1 MKKFLGDD
9 MTNIK
14 VVIGSNFGDEGKGL
28 MTDYFC
34 HQATS
39 KGESCVVAMS
49 NGGAQRGHTV
59 VDPSG
64 IRHVFKHFGS
74 GTFSKANTYCTSDFI
89 LNPMEFRREYEEL
102 ATINYTPQLYW
113 NPNCRWSTP
122 YDMIINQIV
131 EETREHKKHGSC
143 GMGIWE
149 TVVRYQQYPFTP
161 SLFKFWSDGYEK
173 QVTLLKN
180 IRDAYVPERL
190 KSYGI
195 KSVPNAWK
203 NIVYSDNLIDNFIY
217 DVDFMMKHTI
227 SCGDN
232 CLAYHQNVIFENGQ
246 GLLLDQN
253 QTVFGDNT
261 TPSNT
266 GILNPLNTMNAT
278 FDKANVEICYVT
290 RTYLTRHG
298 AGRFDE
304 ECDKSL
310 INANMIDMTNQTNQF
325 QGSLRYGEL
334 NVEDLI
340 YRTLSD
346 LRYLS
351 NSRFNWKASFGVT
364 HTNEKQF
371 DYEELYRGPIKNVYL
386 SNAEDRNSVM
396 LLK

>member
-1 MKKFLGDD
+1 MEKFLGDY
-9 MTNIK
+9 MTNVK
-14 VVIGSNFGDEGKGL
+14 VVIGANFGDEGKGL

-39 KGESCVVAMS
+39 NGESCVVAMG

-74 GTFSKANTYCTSDFI
+74 GTFSMADTYCTSDFI

-102 ATINYTPQLYW
+102 STINYTPQLYW
-113 NPNCRWSTP
+113 NLSCRWSTP

-149 TVVRYQQYPFTP
+149 TVVRYQKHPFTP
-161 SLFKFWSDGYEK
+161 SLFKFWSDGYEQ
-173 QVTLLKN
+173 QVALLKN

-195 KSVPNAWK
+195 KSIPNTWK
-203 NIVYSDNLIDNFIY
+203 NIIYSDSLINNFIS
-217 DVDFMMKHTI
+217 DVDFMIKHTI
-227 SCGDN
+227 ACEDN
-232 CLAYHQNVIFENGQ
+232 CLTTYQNIVFENGQ

-253 QTVFGDNT
+253 QIAFGDNT

-278 FDKANVEICYVT
+278 FDKANLEICYVT